1 MDGVGGWSVKPERI
15 KVPAHHT
22 AHILNSVSLTDARYE
37 KIEML
42 ITVGFKSREEEK
54 ATELITILFS
64 FKSVC

>member
-1 MDGVGGWSVKPERI
+1 MAGVGGWGDLKPEHT
-15 KVPAHHT
+15 KVPANYT
-22 AHILNSVSLTDARYE
+22 AHILNFVSLTDARYE

-42 ITVGFKSREEEK
+42 ITVGFNSREEK